1 MNGERPVTRS
11 MEATGAGAA
20 AGVAQRRRALPNG
33 VWGVVLFIATEATLF
48 GTLFA
53 TYFYLQFKT
62 PEWPPAGIE
71 PPAVGLPLGLT
82 AILVATS
89 VPLFFASR
97 AARAGRARAAWL
109 ALAGALVVQG
119 AYLGVQ
125 IHLFADDLAKFTPDG
140 SAYASIYFTLLGTHH
155 FHVVVGMLL
164 EAWLL
169 VRLAGGLTEYRAIG
183 VRAVSW
189 YWHFVNLMALFVVG
203 TQLSAA
209 T

>member
-11 MEATGAGAA
+11 MEATAAGAA

-53 TYFYLQFKT
+53 TYFYLRFKT
-62 PEWPPAGIE
+62 PQWPPAGIA
-71 PPAVGLPLGLT
+71 PPDVTLPLVLT
-82 AILVATS
+82 GVLVATS
-89 VPLFFASR
+89 VPLFL
-97 AARAGRARAAWL
+97 AARAALVGRVAMTWAL
-109 ALAGALVVQG
+109 VLVALAVQG

-125 IHLFADDLAKFTPDG
+125 IHLYVDDLAKFSPDRT
-140 SAYASIYFTLLGTHH
+140 AYASIYFTLLGAHH
-155 FHVVVGMLL
+155 FHVAVGMLL
-164 EAWLL
+164 ELWLVTRL
-169 VRLAGGLTEYRAIG
+169 VGGLTNYRVTA

-203 TQLSAA
+203 TQLSPSA
-209 T
+209 